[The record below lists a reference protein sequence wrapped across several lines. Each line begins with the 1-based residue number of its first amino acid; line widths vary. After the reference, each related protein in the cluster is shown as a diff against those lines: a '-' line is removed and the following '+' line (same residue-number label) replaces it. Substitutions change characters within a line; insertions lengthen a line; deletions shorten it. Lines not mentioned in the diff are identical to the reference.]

1 VTERTR
7 VISLPWRE
15 SVTVFFVLLLAGC
28 APTMPKSALRLPES
42 TLELRSIQSR
52 SFEAES
58 EAKIL
63 AATVAAMQ
71 DMEYNIDTVQIDLG
85 VITASK
91 TTDATSNSAVV
102 GYTMLE
108 ILCAAHGTYCDSS
121 EKIPDKFRTTI
132 TMVVLPSLARRGEFT
147 ARITLH
153 YVTINTLGKVIK
165 RESIVKAE
173 TYQQVFEILL
183 NAIFIQANEE

>member
-1 VTERTR
+1 VTKKAR
-7 VISLPWRE
+7 VLSLLWRE
-15 SVTVFFVLLLAGC
+15 SATIFVVLLLAGC

-42 TLELRSIQSR
+42 TLELRSIQTR

-58 EAKIL
+58 EAAIL

-91 TTDATSNSAVV
+91 TTDASSNSAVV

-108 ILCAAHGTYCDSS
+108 LLCAVGGTYCDTSG
-121 EKIPDKFRTTI
+121 KIPDKFTTTI

-153 YVTINTLGKVIK
+153 YVTINTLGQVIQ
-165 RESIVKAE
+165 RESIVEAE
-173 TYQQVFEILL
+173 IYQQVFERLS

>member
-1 VTERTR
+1 MTNTAR
-7 VISLPWRE
+7 VLSLPWRE
-15 SVTVFFVLLLAGC
+15 SVTVFVVLLLAGC
-28 APTMPKSALRLPES
+28 APSMPKSALRLPES

-58 EAKIL
+58 EAAIL

-91 TTDATSNSAVV
+91 TTDASSNSAMV

-108 ILCAAHGTYCDSS
+108 MLCAASGHYCDTS
-121 EKIPDKFRTTI
+121 EKIPDKFKTTI

-153 YVTINTLGKVIK
+153 YVTINTRGKVIEQ
-165 RESIVKAE
+165 ESIVEAE
-173 TYQQVFEILL
+173 IYQQVFERLT

>member
-1 VTERTR
+1 VTNTAR
-7 VISLPWRE
+7 VLSLPWRE
-15 SVTVFFVLLLAGC
+15 SVTVFVVLLLAGC

-58 EAKIL
+58 EAAIL

-91 TTDATSNSAVV
+91 TTDASSNSAMV

-108 ILCAAHGTYCDSS
+108 LLCAVRGTYCDTS
-121 EKIPDKFRTTI
+121 EKIPDKFKTTI

-153 YVTINTLGKVIK
+153 YVTINTRGKVIEQ
-165 RESIVKAE
+165 ESIVEAE
-173 TYQQVFEILL
+173 IYQQVFERLT